1 MSDKEVTVRVFQFS
15 SSEKWLNWKAVFLAR
30 LNKKD
35 ASMAAV
41 FDLQKEFKMTKTE
54 NGTEVPDEEQ
64 EKLMASAY
72 TELLLSM
79 NFNSREG
86 ENAFNLVKWSK
97 DNEGRGNARE
107 AWKRLIERYE
117 PKTYLEKGKLMREFF
132 SLSCG
137 HKEDPVQF
145 VYQLENIRLKI
156 HEITEG
162 KEVISDKDFMNQVLN
177 SLPSAY
183 DSLAENLLAMVDQDK
198 DPLTISNMIQ
208 ELSEKCAKLKT
219 GKRGNKGNNEEIA
232 LIGFNNQFKGKCSF
246 CGKIGHKSVDCF
258 EKKKKG
264 PKSKPQEK
272 FQAKKGKFV
281 PTCYN
286 CGEKGHKKPDC
297 PKLTKKQDSNH
308 ALAAMDEDI
317 AFPTF
322 EEGWKVVTHKK
333 RKAAKNTC
341 MSCKTGH
348 TSKNCYKNTRSKA
361 QNGCNGP
368 MDSSDDDRKPAAV
381 NYDSMSL
388 ESSESESTESE
399 YSYHSSSANSTEYME
414 DSDSDDEE
422 SAYISYDSPW
432 DEARMLE
439 AESEVDS
446 DEREAEVARIMVDMY
461 DGGLEDRNNSESSDE
476 SSEANAGLQD
486 VDEDQE
492 PRPDLVVSYHLKEN
506 SMSSFLVNCDKVSG
520 EMTIVRVSRR

>member
-1 MSDKEVTVRVFQFS
+1 MSDKEVTVKVFQFS

-35 ASMAAV
+35 AKMAAV
-41 FDLQKEFKMTKTE
+41 FDLQKEFKVTKTE
-54 NGTEVPDEEQ
+54 NNKEVPDEEQ
-64 EKLMASAY
+64 EKIMAGAY

-97 DNEGRGNARE
+97 DSQGKGDARE

-137 HKEDPVQF
+137 YKEDPVQY
-145 VYQLENIRLKI
+145 VYQLENIRNKI

-177 SLPSAY
+177 SLPSTY

-198 DPLTISNMIQ
+198 DPLTISNMVQ

-219 GKRGNKGNNEEIA
+219 GKRGNKGNTEEIA

-258 EKKKKG
+258 ERKKKGPQG

-297 PKLTKKQDSNH
+297 PKLPKNQDQNH

-317 AFPTF
+317 AFPAL
-322 EEGWKVVTHKK
+322 EEGWTVVTHKK
-333 RKAAKNTC
+333 KRVAKNTC
-341 MSCKTGH
+341 TKKKARH
-348 TSKNCYKNTRSKA
+348 TPKNFIQKPNLGGKKPT
-361 QNGCNGP
+361 NGLEN
-368 MDSSDDDRKPAAV
+368 SSDEDRKPPAQEFEKMDLEDTGMEDSTSPSESDEDDM
-381 NYDSMSL
+381 YDSDYMDDS
-388 ESSESESTESE
+388 ESSEEEQV
-399 YSYHSSSANSTEYME
+399 YLAYE
-414 DSDSDDEE
+414 DPYDDQRMREAEEE
-422 SAYISYDSPW
+422 S
-432 DEARMLE
+432 DE
-439 AESEVDS
+439 
-446 DEREAEVARIMVDMY
+446 DERERERL
-461 DGGLEDRNNSESSDE
+461 LELWWKCMKLMWELTTVLR
-476 SSEANAGLQD
+476 A
-486 VDEDQE
+486 
-492 PRPDLVVSYHLKEN
+492 
-506 SMSSFLVNCDKVSG
+506 
-520 EMTIVRVSRR
+520 MTRQTRVKKS